1 MRKLMIYLII
11 KSNILFVSLFSNI
24 ERLDLS
30 FLLKIK

>member
-11 KSNILFVSLFSNI
+11 KSNILFVSLFNNI

>member
-1 MRKLMIYLII
+1 MRKLIIYLII
-11 KSNILFVSLFSNI
+11 KSNILFVSLFNNI